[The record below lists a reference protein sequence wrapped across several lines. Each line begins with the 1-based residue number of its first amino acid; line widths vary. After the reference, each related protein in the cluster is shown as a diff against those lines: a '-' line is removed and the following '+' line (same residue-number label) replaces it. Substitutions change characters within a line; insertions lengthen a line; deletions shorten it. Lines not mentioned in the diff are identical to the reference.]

1 MGYGKNQ
8 DCVRF
13 ITRPSF
19 PVPEKKGAKGKNVI
33 LYMKKQPLTTD
44 ERRFFK
50 TVYHASFAN
59 PFGELREKLDRK
71 IAGLVGLDSNR
82 ESVIN
87 GRICSISRREI
98 SDRCIQEVD
107 LHIKRLESEGKG
119 TIDAFVGHDR
129 EIMRVV
135 FLFDIFHKFRERFD
149 TLIMDQIMAGD
160 IPVSVPFAK
169 EAMQILY
176 RRGFAE
182 KTFLHYIAFSFQLR
196 RAFFFISNS
205 LVGISPCMKELK
217 GNLWNNVFTNNI
229 ELYDRV
235 LWNRMEDFSTLILG
249 ETGTGKGTA
258 AMAIG
263 RSGFI
268 PFNEKKSCFEESF
281 TKAFIPINLSQF
293 PESLIESELFGHK
306 KGAFTG
312 AVDDHKGVFD
322 HCSAHGAIF
331 LDEIGEVPGHVQIK
345 LLRVLQD
352 RIFTPVG
359 SHITSRFR
367 GRVIAATNRSMA
379 EIMEGKIFR
388 DDFYYRLSSDIFE
401 VPPLRKRIREEPAE
415 LEALLAFT
423 VEKILGEPFPELVKK
438 VYSIINRQLGKDY
451 HWPGNVRELEQCVKR
466 IILRRHYEGHPK
478 KETDTLKELTNT
490 KIIEKQQPG
499 EALISRIKSGEI
511 DASTLISGYCK
522 LLYQQHGTYE
532 TVAKKTGLDRRT
544 VKKYIT
550 T

>member
-1 MGYGKNQ
+1 MIFKMS
-8 DCVRF
+8 R
-13 ITRPSF
+13 
-19 PVPEKKGAKGKNVI
+19 
-33 LYMKKQPLTTD
+33 QPLTTE

-59 PFGELREKLDRK
+59 PFGELRGKLDRK
-71 IAGLVGLDSNR
+71 IAGLVGLTSNR
-82 ESVIN
+82 EN
-87 GRICSISRREI
+87 LTLNKDNLFSRREI

-107 LHIKRLESEGKG
+107 LRIKQLANQGRGS
-119 TIDAFVGHDR
+119 INAFTGQDR

-149 TLIMDQIMAGD
+149 TLIVEQIKAGD
-160 IPVSVPFAK
+160 TPIPVAFAQ
-169 EAMQILY
+169 EAMQTLY
-176 RRGFAE
+176 DRGFSE
-182 KTFLHYIAFSFQLR
+182 KSFLHYFAFSFQLR
-196 RAFFFISNS
+196 RAFFFISSS
-205 LVGISPCMKELK
+205 LVGLSPCMKTLK

-229 ELYDRV
+229 ELYDKI

-263 RSGFI
+263 RSGYI
-268 PFNEKKSCFEESF
+268 PFNEKKGCFEESF

-293 PESLIESELFGHK
+293 PESLLESELFGHK

-322 HCSAHGAIF
+322 HCSAYGSIF

-352 RIFTPVG
+352 RVFTPVG
-359 SHITSRFR
+359 SHKTSRFR

-401 VPPLRKRIREEPAE
+401 VPPLRTRIKEEPAE
-415 LEALLAFT
+415 LQALLSFT
-423 VEKILGEPFPELVKK
+423 VEKILGEPFPDLVKK
-438 VYSIINRQLGKDY
+438 ISAVINRQLGTDY

-466 IILRRHYEGHPK
+466 IILRRQYEGHPVAAADSSNVRADEHNNYRQK
-478 KETDTLKELTNT
+478 IVSEYNNLNKQNKNITDSLKESLING
-490 KIIEKQQPG
+490 IIT
-499 EALISRIKSGEI
+499 SRL
-511 DASTLISGYCK
+511 DAATLLSDYCK
-522 LLYQQHGTYE
+522 YLYEQHGTYE
-532 TVAKKTGLDRRT
+532 AVAKQTGLDRRT
-544 VKKYIT
+544 VKKYINS
-550 T
+550 

>member
-1 MGYGKNQ
+1 MNQ
-8 DCVRF
+8 
-13 ITRPSF
+13 
-19 PVPEKKGAKGKNVI
+19 K
-33 LYMKKQPLTTD
+33 PLTTD

-71 IAGLVGLDSNR
+71 IAGLIGLTSNR
-82 ESVIN
+82 KSLITN
-87 GRICSISRREI
+87 TYNLSFNAKPPTTDKNILFSRREI
-98 SDRCIQEVD
+98 SDKCIQEVD
-107 LHIKRLESEGKG
+107 HQIRRLEKEGRE
-119 TIDAFVGHDR
+119 TINAFTGQDR

-135 FLFDIFHKFRERFD
+135 FLFDIFHKFREKFD
-149 TLIMDQIMAGD
+149 TLIVEQIKAGD
-160 IPVSVPFAK
+160 NPIPVSFARD
-169 EAMQILY
+169 AMQMLY
-176 RRGFAE
+176 LRGFPE
-182 KTFLHYIAFSFQLR
+182 KKFLHYIAFSFQLR

-205 LVGISPCMKELK
+205 LVGISPCMKTLK
-217 GNLWNNVFTNNI
+217 ANLWNNVFTNNI
-229 ELYDRV
+229 GLYDKI

-268 PFNEKKSCFEESF
+268 PFNEKKGCFEESF

-312 AVDDHKGVFD
+312 AVDDHQGVFD
-322 HCSAHGAIF
+322 HCSAYGSIF

-345 LLRVLQD
+345 LLRVLQE
-352 RIFTPVG
+352 RVFTPVG
-359 SHITSRFR
+359 SHKTSRFR

-379 EIMEGKIFR
+379 EIIDGRTFR

-401 VPPLRKRIREEPAE
+401 VPPLRTRIKEEPAE
-415 LEALLAFT
+415 LEALLSFT

-438 VYSIINRQLGKDY
+438 ISAIINRQLGKDY

-466 IILRRHYEGHPK
+466 IILRRQYEGHPRTDISK
-478 KETDTLKELTNT
+478 GCQTEIAEINPKEPNNKFKESLING
-490 KIIEKQQPG
+490 IIT
-499 EALISRIKSGEI
+499 GEI
-511 DASTLISGYCK
+511 DAATLVSDYCK
-522 LLYQQHGTYE
+522 YLYQQHGTYE
-532 TVAKKTGLDRRT
+532 TVAKRTGLDRRT
-544 VKKYIT
+544 VKKYIIDRNMS
-550 T
+550 

>member
-1 MGYGKNQ
+1 MS
-8 DCVRF
+8 R
-13 ITRPSF
+13 
-19 PVPEKKGAKGKNVI
+19 
-33 LYMKKQPLTTD
+33 QPLTTE

-59 PFGELREKLDRK
+59 PFGELRGKLDRK
-71 IAGLVGLDSNR
+71 IAGLVGLTSNR
-82 ESVIN
+82 EN
-87 GRICSISRREI
+87 LTLNKDNLFSRREI

-107 LHIKRLESEGKG
+107 LRIKQLANQGRGS
-119 TIDAFVGHDR
+119 INAFTGQDR

-149 TLIMDQIMAGD
+149 TLIVEQIKAGD
-160 IPVSVPFAK
+160 TPIPVAFAQ
-169 EAMQILY
+169 EAMQTLY
-176 RRGFAE
+176 DRGFSE
-182 KTFLHYIAFSFQLR
+182 KSFLHYFAFSFQLR
-196 RAFFFISNS
+196 RAFFFISSS
-205 LVGISPCMKELK
+205 LVGLSPCMKTLK

-229 ELYDRV
+229 ELYDKI

-263 RSGFI
+263 RSGYI
-268 PFNEKKSCFEESF
+268 PFNEKKGCFEESF

-293 PESLIESELFGHK
+293 PESLLESELFGHK

-322 HCSAHGAIF
+322 HCSAYGSIF

-352 RIFTPVG
+352 RVFTPVG
-359 SHITSRFR
+359 SHKTSRFR

-401 VPPLRKRIREEPAE
+401 VPPLRTRIKEEPAE
-415 LEALLAFT
+415 LQALLSFT
-423 VEKILGEPFPELVKK
+423 VEKILGEPFPDLVKK
-438 VYSIINRQLGKDY
+438 ISAVINRQLGTDY

-466 IILRRHYEGHPK
+466 IILRRQYEGHPVAAADSSNVRADEHNNYRQK
-478 KETDTLKELTNT
+478 IVSEYNNLNKQNKNITASLKESLING
-490 KIIEKQQPG
+490 IIT
-499 EALISRIKSGEI
+499 SRL
-511 DASTLISGYCK
+511 DAATLLSDYCK
-522 LLYQQHGTYE
+522 YLYEQHGTYE
-532 TVAKKTGLDRRT
+532 AVAKQTGLDRRT
-544 VKKYIT
+544 VKKYINS
-550 T
+550 

>member
-1 MGYGKNQ
+1 MRK
-8 DCVRF
+8 
-13 ITRPSF
+13 T
-19 PVPEKKGAKGKNVI
+19 
-33 LYMKKQPLTTD
+33 PLTTD

-71 IAGLVGLDSNR
+71 IAGLVALASSR
-82 ESVIN
+82 ENQIT
-87 GRICSISRREI
+87 SRPITSRENLFSRKEI
-98 SDRCIQEVD
+98 SDRSIQEVD
-107 LHIKRLESEGKG
+107 LRIQELEKQDRG
-119 TIDAFVGHDR
+119 TINSFTSQDK

-135 FLFDIFHKFRERFD
+135 FLFDIFHKFRDRFD
-149 TLIMDQIMAGD
+149 TLIIDQIKAGD
-160 IPVSVPFAK
+160 TPVSVHFAN
-169 EAMQILY
+169 EAMQMLY
-176 RRGFAE
+176 RRGFPGE
-182 KTFLHYIAFSFQLR
+182 SFLHYIAFSFQLR

-229 ELYDRV
+229 ELYDKV

-268 PFNEKKSCFEESF
+268 PFNDKKGCFEESF

-293 PESLIESELFGHK
+293 PESLLESELFGHK

-312 AVDDHKGVFD
+312 AVDDHHGVFD
-322 HCSAHGAIF
+322 HCSAYGAIF

-359 SHITSRFR
+359 SHTTSRFR

-401 VPPLRKRIREEPAE
+401 VPPLRKRIKEEPEE
-415 LEALLAFT
+415 LQALLFFT
-423 VEKILGEPFPELVKK
+423 VEKILGQPYPELVQKILS
-438 VYSIINRQLGKDY
+438 VINRQLGIDY

-466 IILRRHYEGHPK
+466 IILRRQYKGHP
-478 KETDTLKELTNT
+478 TTATNTPKELSSTEL
-490 KIIEKQQPG
+490 KDKF
-499 EALISRIKSGEI
+499 
-511 DASTLISGYCK
+511 DATLICKVKNGEVDAATLVSDYCK
-522 LLYQQHGTYE
+522 YLYQRYGTYE

-550 T
+550 TQSIKGL